1 MIGYKFL
8 DTLISGFIFPIS
20 NQCSICSKATSLLTI
35 LKKEE
40 GMKRLITM
48 GLAVVIAMTFLAV
61 PVMADKT
68 MDQIEKSGKIRLG
81 FREGSIPFAFVDPKV
96 GKHVGFSVDMAGE
109 LAKYLGM
116 RFGKT
121 IQVVPFT
128 VTPKTRI
135 PMVVNG
141 TVDVE
146 MGSTTYTQKR
156 EEQADFSMIFFF
168 SETTFLVAT
177 DSGVQSLEDLS
188 GKIVGAARATT
199 NLRAVEK
206 LADEGKF
213 KPANIVVTETHPQG
227 MLALKSGKI
236 DAYSTD
242 RSLLEG
248 LRMKDQNPD
257 KWMTVPFAI
266 AYEPYAYIMREG
278 QSDFRDFVNNTIL
291 WSIHT
296 GKFNELYDKWMGP
309 NGVVPIP
316 MSEAYKQYLQM
327 MVYPISDEWW
337 MK

>member
-1 MIGYKFL
+1 MKKLF
-8 DTLISGFIFPIS
+8 
-20 NQCSICSKATSLLTI
+20 SI
-35 LKKEE
+35 
-40 GMKRLITM
+40 
-48 GLAVVIAMTFLAV
+48 GLAVALAATFLVV
-61 PVMADKT
+61 PVLADQT
-68 MDQIEKSGKIRLG
+68 MDQIEKAGKIKLG

-96 GKHVGFSVDMAGE
+96 GKHVGFSVDMANE

-121 IQVVPFT
+121 IEIQPFT

-141 TVDVE
+141 TIDVE

-156 EEQADFSMIFFF
+156 EQQADFSMIFFF
-168 SETTFLVAT
+168 SETTFLVAK
-177 DSGVQSLEDLS
+177 DSGIQSLEDLN
-188 GKIVGAARATT
+188 GKRVGGARATT
-199 NLRAVEK
+199 NLKAVQN
-206 LADEGKF
+206 LAKEGKF
-213 KPANIVVTETHPQG
+213 KPADIVVTETHPQG

-257 KWMTVPFAI
+257 NWMTVPFAI

-278 QSDFRDFVNNTIL
+278 QSDFRDFVNDTII
-291 WSIHT
+291 WSIHN
-296 GKFNELYDKWMGP
+296 GKFFELYEKWMGP
-309 NGVVPIP
+309 EGVVPIP

-327 MVYPISDEWW
+327 MVYPIEDEWW
-337 MK
+337 KK

>member
-1 MIGYKFL
+1 
-8 DTLISGFIFPIS
+8 
-20 NQCSICSKATSLLTI
+20 
-35 LKKEE
+35 
-40 GMKRLITM
+40 MKRLITM

-68 MDQIEKSGKIRLG
+68 MDQIEKSGKVRLG

-96 GKHVGFSVDMAGE
+96 GRHVGFSVDMAGE

-121 IQVVPFT
+121 IQIVPFT

-168 SETTFLVAT
+168 SETTFLVAK
-177 DSGVQSLEDLS
+177 DSGVQSLEDLN
-188 GKIVGAARATT
+188 GQLVGAARATT

-206 LADEGKF
+206 LAKEGKF

-248 LRMKDQNPD
+248 LRMKSQNPD

-296 GKFNELYDKWMGP
+296 GKFDELYEKWMGP
-309 NGVVPIP
+309 KGVVPIP

-327 MVYPISDEWW
+327 MVYPISDGWW
-337 MK
+337 KQ

>member
-1 MIGYKFL
+1 
-8 DTLISGFIFPIS
+8 
-20 NQCSICSKATSLLTI
+20 
-35 LKKEE
+35 
-40 GMKRLITM
+40 MKRFSII
-48 GLAVVIAMTFLAV
+48 GLAVIIAMTFLAV
-61 PVMADKT
+61 PVMADKA
-68 MDQIEKSGKIRLG
+68 MGKIEKTGKIKLG

-121 IQVVPFT
+121 IDIVPFT

-168 SETTFLVAT
+168 SETTFLVAK
-177 DSGVQSLEDLS
+177 DSGVQSLGDLT

-206 LADEGKF
+206 LAKEGQF
-213 KPANIVVTETHPQG
+213 KPLNIVVTETHPQG

-248 LRMKDQNPD
+248 LRMKDKNPE

-296 GKFNELYDKWMGP
+296 GKFDELYEKWMGP
-309 NGVVPIP
+309 QGVVPIP
-316 MSEAYKQYLQM
+316 MSQAYKQYLQM
-327 MVYPISDEWW
+327 MVYPISDGWW
-337 MK
+337 KK

>member
-1 MIGYKFL
+1 
-8 DTLISGFIFPIS
+8 
-20 NQCSICSKATSLLTI
+20 
-35 LKKEE
+35 
-40 GMKRLITM
+40 MKRSLIL
-48 GLAVVIAMTFLAV
+48 GLSIAIAMTFLAV
-61 PVMADKT
+61 PVMAGKT
-68 MDQIEKSGKIRLG
+68 MDQIEKTGKIKLG

-121 IQVVPFT
+121 IEIVPFT

-141 TVDVE
+141 TIDVE

-156 EEQADFSMIFFF
+156 EEQADFSIIFFF
-168 SETTFLVAT
+168 SETTFLVAK
-177 DSGVQSLEDLS
+177 DSGVKSLQDLS
-188 GKIVGAARATT
+188 GKRVGAARATT

-206 LADEGKF
+206 LAKEGKF
-213 KPANIVVTETHPQG
+213 DPAGIIVTETHPQG

-248 LRMKDQNPD
+248 LRMKDKNPD
-257 KWMTVPFAI
+257 NWMTVDFAI

-278 QSDFRDFVNNTIL
+278 ESDFRDFVNNTIL
-291 WSIHT
+291 WSVHT
-296 GKFNELYDKWMGP
+296 GKFFELYEKWMGP
-309 NGVVPIP
+309 AGVVPIP
-316 MSEAYKQYLQM
+316 MSDAYKQYLQM
-327 MVYPISDEWW
+327 MVYPISDGWW
-337 MK
+337 KK

>member
-1 MIGYKFL
+1 MR
-8 DTLISGFIFPIS
+8 SV
-20 NQCSICSKATSLLTI
+20 
-35 LKKEE
+35 
-40 GMKRLITM
+40 ITM
-48 GLAVVIAMTFLAV
+48 GMAVVIAMTVLAV

-68 MDQIEKSGKIRLG
+68 MDQIEESGKIKIG

-121 IQVVPFT
+121 IQIVPFT

-168 SETTFLVAT
+168 SETTFLVAK
-177 DSGVQSLEDLS
+177 DSGVQSLEDLN

-296 GKFNELYDKWMGP
+296 GKFDELYDKWMGP

-316 MSEAYKQYLQM
+316 MSEAYKNYLQM
-327 MVYPISDEWW
+327 MVYPIDDEWW

>member
-1 MIGYKFL
+1 
-8 DTLISGFIFPIS
+8 
-20 NQCSICSKATSLLTI
+20 
-35 LKKEE
+35 
-40 GMKRLITM
+40 MKRFSII

-68 MDQIEKSGKIRLG
+68 MDQIEKTGKIRLG

-96 GKHVGFSVDMAGE
+96 GRHVGFSVDMAGE
-109 LAKYLGM
+109 LARYLGM

-121 IQVVPFT
+121 IDIVPFT

-168 SETTFLVAT
+168 SETTFLVAK
-177 DSGVQSLEDLS
+177 DSGVQSLEDLN
-188 GKIVGAARATT
+188 GQLVGAARATT

-206 LADEGKF
+206 LAKEGRF

-296 GKFNELYDKWMGP
+296 GKFDELYEKWMGP
-309 NGVVPIP
+309 KGVVPIP

-327 MVYPISDEWW
+327 MVYPISDGWW

>member
-1 MIGYKFL
+1 
-8 DTLISGFIFPIS
+8 
-20 NQCSICSKATSLLTI
+20 
-35 LKKEE
+35 
-40 GMKRLITM
+40 MKRFSIL
-48 GLAVVIAMTFLAV
+48 GLAMVIAMTLLAV

-68 MDQIEKSGKIRLG
+68 MDQIEKTGKIKLG

-121 IQVVPFT
+121 ITIIPFT

-141 TVDVE
+141 TVNIE

-168 SETTFLVAT
+168 SETTFLVPK
-177 DSGVQSLEDLS
+177 DSGIQSLEDLN

-206 LADEGKF
+206 LAEEGKF
-213 KPANIVVTETHPQG
+213 SPANIVVTETHPQG

-296 GKFNELYDKWMGP
+296 GRFQELYDKWMGP
-309 NGVVPIP
+309 EGVVPIP
-316 MSEAYKQYLQM
+316 MSEAYQRYLQM
-327 MVYPISDEWW
+327 MVYPISDGWW
-337 MK
+337 KK

>member
-1 MIGYKFL
+1 
-8 DTLISGFIFPIS
+8 
-20 NQCSICSKATSLLTI
+20 
-35 LKKEE
+35 
-40 GMKRLITM
+40 MKRLITM
-48 GLAVVIAMTFLAV
+48 GLAVVIAMTVLAV

-68 MDQIEKSGKIRLG
+68 MDQIEESGKIKLG

-96 GKHVGFSVDMAGE
+96 GRHVGFSVDMAGE

-121 IQVVPFT
+121 IQIVPFT

-168 SETTFLVAT
+168 SETTFLVAK
-177 DSGVQSLEDLS
+177 DSGVQSLEDLN

-206 LADEGKF
+206 LAEEGKF

-257 KWMTVPFAI
+257 NWMTVPFAI

-296 GKFNELYDKWMGP
+296 GKFDELYDKWMGP

-316 MSEAYKQYLQM
+316 MSEAYKNYLQM
-327 MVYPISDEWW
+327 MVYPIEDEWW
-337 MK
+337 KK

>member
-1 MIGYKFL
+1 MKKLF
-8 DTLISGFIFPIS
+8 S
-20 NQCSICSKATSLLTI
+20 ALLA
-35 LKKEE
+35 
-40 GMKRLITM
+40 
-48 GLAVVIAMTFLAV
+48 AVVAAFLLV
-61 PVMADKT
+61 TPVMADQT
-68 MDQIEKSGKIRLG
+68 MDQIEKTGKIKLG

-121 IQVVPFT
+121 IEIVPFT

-141 TVDVE
+141 TIDVE

-156 EEQADFSMIFFF
+156 EEQADFSIIFFF
-168 SETTFLVAT
+168 SETTFLVAK
-177 DSGVQSLEDLS
+177 DSGISTLEDLN
-188 GKIVGAARATT
+188 GKRVGGARGTT
-199 NLRAVEK
+199 NLRAVEQ
-206 LADEGKF
+206 LAEQGKF
-213 KPANIVVTETHPQG
+213 KPADIVVTETHPQG

-248 LRMKDQNPD
+248 LRMKDQEPD

-278 QSDFRDFVNNTIL
+278 NSDFRDFVNNTIL
-291 WSIHT
+291 WSIKT
-296 GKFNELYDKWMGP
+296 GKFQELYEKWMGP
-309 NGVVPIP
+309 QGVVPIP
-316 MSEAYKQYLQM
+316 MSDVYKAYLEM
-327 MVYPISDEWW
+327 IVYPIEDEWW
-337 MK
+337 KQ